1 MFFALYP
8 ILQQHVPSLSNV
20 RYLLTGLGA
29 ITIGQNPNGLGGYI
43 ASAGQYAIYPA
54 VQPDAA
60 GNAAAVFTLSS
71 RHRFPSAAFATLRAG
86 ARNFGPPVV
95 AAAEPTW
102 RASGAAVTLRGEIED
117 LGGASAVDVGFQH
130 RRRKGVEELYTP
142 ELPWIDTAFVSRSSP
157 GAFSAEVGGLQ
168 PGVEYEYR
176 VVAKHPL
183 LTIAGEEITLVPP
196 VAGRR

>member
-1 MFFALYP
+1 MMAQRLYTDRKWSDP
-8 ILQQHVPSLSNV
+8 VVLKLTHVEPG
-20 RYLLTGLGA
+20 LT
-29 ITIGQNPNGLGGYI
+29 
-43 ASAGQYAIYPA
+43 
-54 VQPDAA
+54 
-60 GNAAAVFTLSS
+60 
-71 RHRFPSAAFATLRAG
+71 
-86 ARNFGPPVV
+86 PPVV

-102 RASGAAVTLRGEIED
+102 STSGTAVTLRGELTD

-142 ELPWIDTAFVSRSSP
+142 ELSWVDTAFVSRSSP

-183 LTIAGEEITLVPP
+183 LTIAGEEITLVRPG
-196 VAGRR
+196 AGRR